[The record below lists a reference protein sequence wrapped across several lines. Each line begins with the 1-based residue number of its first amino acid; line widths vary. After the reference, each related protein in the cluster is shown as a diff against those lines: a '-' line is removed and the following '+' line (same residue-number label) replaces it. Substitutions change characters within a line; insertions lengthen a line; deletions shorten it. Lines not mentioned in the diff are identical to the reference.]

1 MIVSNQNMMKMK
13 SVIIWIQTDDI
24 YKDTAEY
31 FKTRFKTS
39 NFELYRLLPQGKNKK
54 VIGLMKD

>member
-39 NFELYRLLPQGKNKK
+39 NFELYRLLPKGKNKK